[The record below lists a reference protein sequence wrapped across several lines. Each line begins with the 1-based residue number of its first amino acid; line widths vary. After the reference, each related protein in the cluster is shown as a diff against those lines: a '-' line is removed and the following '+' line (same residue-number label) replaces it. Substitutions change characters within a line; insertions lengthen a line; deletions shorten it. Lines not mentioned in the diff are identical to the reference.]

1 MGDKM
6 NKYFKKFEETGRIE
20 DYLTY
25 AKHKKNNSI
34 SQKDTNNGINRR
46 DSSKHQ

>member
-1 MGDKM
+1 M

-25 AKHKKNNSI
+25 VKHKKNKSI